1 MDVII
6 REGQLDDAVH
16 LMQRIEEFSNIPD
29 ATAIRHRIGDA
40 VHLIL
45 TAYVDD
51 EVIGCKAGYARE
63 GKFYSWLGAVDA
75 RYRTHGIANQL
86 ADYQERW
93 ARERG
98 FTRLWM
104 KTRNCFPA
112 MLLMAHRRGFR
123 ITHIEPRVELSQN
136 RIILEKAL

>member
-1 MDVII
+1 MNVII
-6 REGQLDDAVH
+6 REGQLDDV
-16 LMQRIEEFSNIPD
+16 LQLLQRIEEFSNLPD
-29 ATAIRHRIGDA
+29 AVAIRHRIGTTD
-40 VHLIL
+40 HLIL
-45 TAYVDD
+45 TAYIDD
-51 EVIGCKAGYARE
+51 EVIGCKAGYARD

-75 RYRTHGIANQL
+75 RYRTHGIANAL
-86 ADYQERW
+86 ADYQEHW
-93 ARERG
+93 AREHG

-123 ITHIEPRVELSQN
+123 ITHIEPRADLSQN

>member
-1 MDVII
+1 MNIVI
-6 REGQLDDAVH
+6 REGQLEDVVQ
-16 LMQRIEEFSNIPD
+16 LMQRIDEFSNIPD
-29 ATAIRHRIGDA
+29 SEAIVHRIGDA

-45 TAYVDD
+45 TAHVDD
-51 EVIGCKAGYARE
+51 EVIGCKAGYARD

-75 RYRTHGIANQL
+75 RYRQCGVANLL
-86 ADYQERW
+86 ADYQEHW
-93 ARERG
+93 AKAHG

-123 ITHIEPRVELSQN
+123 ITHIDPRPELSQN